1 MIFSRQSRSAIAF
14 AAFVAATAAQADIY
28 SYTDDRGVTHF
39 TNVPQLDK
47 RFKLV
52 YKDSL
57 SEPQL
62 NTKIKGFTGLQANRY
77 SAWKPSKEDMARYA
91 LMIDVNARNNGLDPA
106 LVHAVI
112 KAESA
117 YNANAVSP
125 KGASGLMQL
134 MPDTAKRFGVTN
146 IFDPQQNIQGG
157 TRYLAELLRMFNN
170 NLELA
175 IAGYNAGEGA
185 VMKAGNKVPNFN
197 ETLAYVPKVIG
208 FYRSFNPAAPEAVT
222 ISRAA
227 KAPVA
232 RSAAAQTPQ
241 LKVANNAS
249 VPQAAAR

>member
-1 MIFSRQSRSAIAF
+1 MHFSRFIQSALVLVAT
-14 AAFVAATAAQADIY
+14 FVAIEARADIY

-57 SEPQL
+57 SEPQTATT
-62 NTKIKGFTGLQANRY
+62 TKVKGVTGLQANRY

-117 YNANAVSP
+117 YNPNAVSP

-134 MPDTAKRFGVTN
+134 MPDTAKRFGVTS

-175 IAGYNAGEGA
+175 VAGYNAGEGS
-185 VMKAGNKVPNFN
+185 VIKAGNKVPNFN
-197 ETLAYVPKVIG
+197 ETLAYVPKVMG
-208 FYRSFNPAAPEAVT
+208 FYRSFNPAAPEAVAV
-222 ISRAA
+222 SRPAT
-227 KAPVA
+227 KASNPNA
-232 RSAAAQTPQ
+232 Q
-241 LKVANNAS
+241 LKLANNANS